1 MSLFVRT
8 EKDGDALILGVLI
21 LGNRASAPVCMV
33 LGLEGH
39 LQPFDLTQPP
49 PSMPNQHSPARLPTS
64 KPPRCQ
70 PPHTPPGSLPDFQ
83 HLHPSHGDADAHH
96 QGWLFFRVQLEG
108 IPLSLQ
114 QLVGRRKRALGN
126 SAAPGC
132 LRFLCS
138 LDERQRPNTAT
149 GTNTAW

>member
-21 LGNRASAPVCMV
+21 LGNRASAPVCTV

-64 KPPRCQ
+64 RPPRCQ

-83 HLHPSHGDADAHH
+83 HLHPSHGDAESGLAVLPCPA
-96 QGWLFFRVQLEG
+96 GRNS
-108 IPLSLQ
+108 PLTT
-114 QLVGRRKRALGN
+114 
-126 SAAPGC
+126 AAGGK
-132 LRFLCS
+132 
-138 LDERQRPNTAT
+138 EET
-149 GTNTAW
+149 GPR